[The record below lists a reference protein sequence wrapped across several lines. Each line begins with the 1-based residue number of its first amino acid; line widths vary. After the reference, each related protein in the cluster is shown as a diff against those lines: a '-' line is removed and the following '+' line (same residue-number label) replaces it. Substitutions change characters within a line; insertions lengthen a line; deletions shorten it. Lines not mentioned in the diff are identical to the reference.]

1 MKMNLTLP
9 LMSLSALAI
18 VSSMNVSAHGWAEF
32 PSARQNTCYEDG
44 GFWTNE
50 IPNQACQAAYDQSG
64 AYPFVQR
71 SEVAANVPN
80 YRDMA
85 HVKAIVPDGELC
97 SAGDSAKKRA

>member
-1 MKMNLTLP
+1 MKSYVTLP
-9 LMSLSALAI
+9 LVSFGAIAALS
-18 VSSMNVSAHGWAEF
+18 SFNVNAHGWVEF
-32 PSARQNTCYEDG
+32 PSARQNTCYLDG

-50 IPNQACQAAYDQSG
+50 IPNQACQAAYDESG

-85 HVKAIVPDGELC
+85 HVQAIVRDGELC
-97 SAGDSAKKRA
+97 SAGDAAKKV